1 MKLVVILI
9 CLIILR
15 YVSVGRTPTR
25 YNWFQDYATALQ
37 KYLTF
42 VKQPWL
48 VTIIILLPLLIVALL
63 LQLGLAHGIFYIL
76 EFIFNIVAL
85 WYCLWP
91 VSLQEHLDTSLEKN
105 KSANDHSSEEI
116 NDEDAVE
123 AEGEDLRA
131 LTEALLCH
139 ANARTFAVIFWYV
152 VLGPFGAILYRMV
165 SQLTK
170 LSSRPHDVL
179 NAIARVAHTL
189 EDILDWIP
197 ARLVGLGYSLAGNFV
212 KGFKQWA
219 HYVGSGLASNQDLLI
234 ASGLA
239 ALDVNPEAPAD
250 AEEARQVLRLID
262 RSLIVWLAVI
272 AIFTL
277 GALIY

>member
-9 CLIILR
+9 CLALLR

-25 YNWFQDYATALQ
+25 YNWFQSYAATLQ

-48 VTIIILLPLLIVALL
+48 ITLVILLPLLIIALL

-76 EFIFNIVAL
+76 EFIFNIAIL

-91 VSLQEHLDTSLEKN
+91 VSLQEHLDSSLEKN
-105 KSANDHSSEEI
+105 KSANDHSDNEI
-116 NDEDAVE
+116 NDEDAVQP
-123 AEGEDLRA
+123 EGEDLRA

-139 ANARTFAVIFWYV
+139 ANTRTFAVLFWYV
-152 VLGPFGAILYRMV
+152 VLGPFGAVLYRMV

-170 LSSRPHDVL
+170 LSSRPQDML
-179 NAIARVAHTL
+179 NAIATVAHT
-189 EDILDWIP
+189 LDWIP
-197 ARLVGLGYSLAGNFV
+197 ARLVGLGYALAGNFV
-212 KGFKQWA
+212 KGFQQWM
-219 HYVGSGLASNQDLLI
+219 HYAGRGLASNQDLLI
-234 ASGLA
+234 MSGLA
-239 ALDVNPEAPAD
+239 AMDINPDTPAD
-250 AEEARQVLRLID
+250 AEQARQTLRLID
-262 RSLIVWLAVI
+262 RSLIVWIVVI

-277 GALIY
+277 GTLIY